1 MRYLSKDDNFNELI
15 SKGKVLVEF
24 YADWCGPCKMLSPVL
39 ESFEKDNSSI
49 KVIKINT
56 DNFMELAREY
66 GIMSIPAIKYFVDG
80 KLIKESVGY
89 MSKEELE
96 DFVK

>member
-1 MRYLSKDDNFNELI
+1 MKYLCKDDNFNDLI
-15 SKGKVLVEF
+15 SKGRVLVDF

-39 ESFEKDNSSI
+39 EDFEKSNSDI
-49 KVIKINT
+49 KIIKINT
-56 DNFMELAREY
+56 DNFMDLAQKY

-96 DFVK
+96 DFVQ

>member
-1 MRYLSKDDNFNELI
+1 
-15 SKGKVLVEF
+15 
-24 YADWCGPCKMLSPVL
+24 
-39 ESFEKDNSSI
+39 
-49 KVIKINT
+49 
-56 DNFMELAREY
+56 MELAKEY